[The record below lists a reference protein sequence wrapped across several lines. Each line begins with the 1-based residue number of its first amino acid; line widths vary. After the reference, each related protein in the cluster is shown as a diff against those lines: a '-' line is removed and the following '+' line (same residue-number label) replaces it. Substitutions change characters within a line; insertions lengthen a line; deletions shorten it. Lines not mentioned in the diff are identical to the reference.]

1 MTDPQNTAN
10 PITQASNLPRR
21 FDSTLP
27 RVKPLKGMP
36 DYDIWLFKVET
47 TLQQHNLHEL
57 IDSTIPRPSDTDPK
71 HEHWRKL
78 SKLVKTWLAHQL
90 GKPMIRAF
98 LCTRARLEFADDFMH
113 AIEKLVLGEPGL
125 AWTKAANIQRADY
138 ANVDHFVA
146 ALKMRVRYS
155 NKVDKRIKPAFAT
168 EILFAAVR
176 GEIKGYVD
184 VVSARLSAE
193 DKDNMSWDTFFRF
206 CEEVSAFSY
215 EHASDEEVKE
225 DTMASET
232 VAVEDGG

>member
-78 SKLVKTWLAHQL
+78 SKLVKT
-90 GKPMIRAF
+90 GRA
-98 LCTRARLEFADDFMH
+98 CRGRRGSWACRAGARAR
-113 AIEKLVLGEPGL
+113 
-125 AWTKAANIQRADY
+125 
-138 ANVDHFVA
+138 
-146 ALKMRVRYS
+146 S
-155 NKVDKRIKPAFAT
+155 
-168 EILFAAVR
+168 
-176 GEIKGYVD
+176 
-184 VVSARLSAE
+184 
-193 DKDNMSWDTFFRF
+193 
-206 CEEVSAFSY
+206 
-215 EHASDEEVKE
+215 
-225 DTMASET
+225 
-232 VAVEDGG
+232 